1 MKLVKSKDN
10 KILNETSSSHIVFL
24 KKIKLIFFIIFFI
37 VNLQCTSK
45 KVPLIIGHRGAKGHI
60 TENTLP
66 SIEKALELGVDGIEI
81 DVFLCNSGE
90 LVVFHDKKLDRLT
103 NVKGYIEN
111 LEYDSIKK
119 IIVKG
124 EYKIPTLNEVV
135 ELIDRK
141 AILNIELKGS
151 GTAEPT
157 HKLLTHIIKQKKW
170 MADQFII
177 SSFNWDELEIFYK
190 LNQKVSI
197 AILTGSDPLDAIP
210 IAKQLNAI
218 AINPNFKALD
228 LKNVKKI
235 HNEGYKVFPYTIN
248 NPRDIEEMLNMKVDG
263 IITDFPERVKKAL
276 SSN

>member
-1 MKLVKSKDN
+1 
-10 KILNETSSSHIVFL
+10 
-24 KKIKLIFFIIFFI
+24 
-37 VNLQCTSK
+37 
-45 KVPLIIGHRGAKGHI
+45 
-60 TENTLP
+60 
-66 SIEKALELGVDGIEI
+66 
-81 DVFLCNSGE
+81 
-90 LVVFHDKKLDRLT
+90 
-103 NVKGYIEN
+103 
-111 LEYDSIKK
+111 
-119 IIVKG
+119 
-124 EYKIPTLNEVV
+124 
-135 ELIDRK
+135 
-141 AILNIELKGS
+141 
-151 GTAEPT
+151 
-157 HKLLTHIIKQKKW
+157 

>member
-1 MKLVKSKDN
+1 M
-10 KILNETSSSHIVFL
+10 
-24 KKIKLIFFIIFFI
+24 
-37 VNLQCTSK
+37 
-45 KVPLIIGHRGAKGHI
+45 
-60 TENTLP
+60 
-66 SIEKALELGVDGIEI
+66 ELGVDGIEI
-81 DVFLCNSGE
+81 DVFLCKSGE

-119 IIVKG
+119 ISVKG
-124 EYKIPTLNEVV
+124 KYKIPTLNQVV

-141 AILNIELKGS
+141 AILNIELKGR

-157 HKLLTHIIKQKKW
+157 HKLLTPILKQKKW
-170 MADQFII
+170 MANQFII

-197 AILTGSDPLDAIP
+197 AILTGSDPLKALP

-218 AINPNFKALD
+218 AINPNFRALD
-228 LKNVKKI
+228 PKNVKKI

-248 NPRDIEEMLNMKVDG
+248 NPRDIEEMLNLKVDG